1 MFLRPMFPIRSV
13 FLVIVLATQHD
24 LESANH
30 DWRSSGMA
38 WIEMWSCGIGWGGY
52 KNKQYLRNRFYFIQ
66 FSADGPRH
74 HSQHVD
80 CVSADGPIAVS
91 RFDLVSFCC

>member
-1 MFLRPMFPIRSV
+1 MCDPG
-13 FLVIVLATQHD
+13 LATSVINADGFGRAHACCVS
-24 LESANH
+24 E
-30 DWRSSGMA
+30 
-38 WIEMWSCGIGWGGY
+38 IGWGGY